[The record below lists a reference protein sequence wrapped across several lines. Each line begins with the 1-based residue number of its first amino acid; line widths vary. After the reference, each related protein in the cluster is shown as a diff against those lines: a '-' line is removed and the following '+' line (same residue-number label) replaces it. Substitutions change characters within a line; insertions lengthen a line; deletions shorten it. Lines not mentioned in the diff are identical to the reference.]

1 MNKSN
6 PVCSKAAKSVR
17 SLCIKRRLRQDS
29 PLRFPPLFF
38 NGPFNGGVSPP
49 CSEPNSPGSLSTA
62 LQVLLTAG
70 VGQLLSANT
79 LQELA
84 GKLLVQRER
93 ERKKQHQVARCK
105 SHFHSGFHVSSA
117 LKSVLSRLALSAVSP
132 AGPESVSV
140 LK

>member
-70 VGQLLSANT
+70 GGQLLSANT

-84 GKLLVQRER
+84 GTLLVQRER
-93 ERKKQHQVARCK
+93 EREKTTPGSEMQVSFPFR
-105 SHFHSGFHVSSA
+105 VSRF
-117 LKSVLSRLALSAVSP
+117 LSSQVSAVAAS
-132 AGPESVSV
+132 A
-140 LK
+140 

>member
-6 PVCSKAAKSVR
+6 PVCNKAAKAVR
-17 SLCIKRRLRQDS
+17 SLCIKRRLWQDF

-70 VGQLLSANT
+70 GGQLLSANT

-84 GKLLVQRER
+84 GKVLVQRER
-93 ERKKQHQVARCK
+93 EKKQHQVARCK
-105 SHFHSGFHVSSA
+105 SHFHSGFHVSSP
-117 LKSVLSRLALSAVSP
+117 LKSVLSRLALSDVSP
-132 AGPESVSV
+132 ARPESVSV